1 MAETWSASRL
11 HAEIAEQPEAVA
23 RFLAREGSRVA
34 RLAVPLRK
42 AGIRFVLVAARGTSD
57 NAARY
62 AQYLFGALDGL
73 PVALAAPSLTTLY
86 GRPPDARGGLVVGIS
101 QSGRSPDIVETVAAA
116 RRAGAPTLAIVNDAE
131 SPLAHAAAEVI
142 PLHAGEERSVAA
154 TKTYTVQLA
163 AVALLAISFAGRKA
177 LLGQLH
183 AVPDAVALALGAE
196 AAVRRMARRLAGTSR
211 AVVLARGVNYPTA
224 WEIALKLKELALI
237 LAEPYSSADFQH
249 GPIALAERGLPAVL
263 VSAPGGKPAGELL
276 ALARRVLGLRARG
289 SPVLPVGLP
298 VRGAIPLPAVPEL
311 LSPLVAV
318 VPGQLL
324 AFHAAL
330 ERGLDPDAPRGLRK
344 VTETR

>member
-1 MAETWSASRL
+1 MSGRPSDSLL
-11 HAEIAEQPEAVA
+11 HREIAEQPEAVA
-23 RFLAREGSRVA
+23 RFLAREETRVA
-34 RLAVPLRK
+34 RMAVPFRR

-116 RRAGAPTLAIVNDAE
+116 RRAGVPTLAIVNDAE
-131 SPLAHAAAEVI
+131 SPLARAAGEVLE
-142 PLHAGEERSVAA
+142 LHAGEERSVAA
-154 TKTYTVQLA
+154 TKTYTAQLA
-163 AVALLAISFAGRKA
+163 AVALLAISLAGRRPLLRKLAGIPVAMAKA
-177 LLGQLH
+177 L
-183 AVPDAVALALGAE
+183 AAE
-196 AAVRRMARRLAGTSR
+196 AAVRRMARRLAGVSR

-224 WEIALKLKELALI
+224 CEIALKLKELALI
-237 LAEPYSSADFQH
+237 LAEPYSSADFEH
-249 GPIALAERGLPAVL
+249 GPIALAERDLPAIL
-263 VSAPGGKPAGELL
+263 VSAPGGKPEAELL
-276 ALARRVLGLRARG
+276 ALARRLEKRG
-289 SPVLPVGLP
+289 SPVLPIGLP
-298 VRGAIPLPAVPEL
+298 VKGAIPLPVLPEL

-324 AFHAAL
+324 AFHAARA
-330 ERGLDPDAPRGLRK
+330 RGLDPDAPRGLRK